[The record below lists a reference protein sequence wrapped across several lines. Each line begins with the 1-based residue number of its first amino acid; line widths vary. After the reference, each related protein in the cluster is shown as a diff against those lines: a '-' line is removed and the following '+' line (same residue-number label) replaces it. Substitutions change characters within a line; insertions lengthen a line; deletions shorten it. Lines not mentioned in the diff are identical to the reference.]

1 MRILSLLIISL
12 TFLFSSSIDF
22 EDSLSQAK
30 KEAIKNN
37 KPLMIMYSTSTC
49 PECNYMKKK
58 VFKNEEIITYI
69 NKNFIPVIMDI
80 NEDKKELPYSFIGI
94 PTFYFSNATQMNLI
108 KKSIGGMREKEFL
121 NLLKSVK
128 E

>member
-1 MRILSLLIISL
+1 MRILSLLILSL
-12 TFLFSSSIDF
+12 SFLFSSSIDF

-30 KEAIKNN
+30 EEAIKNN

-58 VFKNEEIITYI
+58 VFKNDEIVSYV
-69 NKNFIPVIMDI
+69 NKNFISVIMDI